1 MKSLKWILIILFVCI
16 IYFSIFLKAQEVED
30 LFSEYI
36 ENVEILPSEI
46 VKHLPMDV
54 NAQIA
59 YFIKY
64 YTTEK
69 REVVERWFRRCGPL
83 LPYFRIIFKEEGLP
97 EDLIYLALVE
107 SGCNPFAVSPAKAVG
122 IWQFIETTAK
132 NYGLKIDFWI
142 DERRDFIKSTY
153 AAAKYLKKLYEIFG
167 DWRLAIASYNAGEGR
182 VSRALKAKNFVDYW
196 RLMMSGAIPYETF
209 AYLPQWL
216 AISAIAKNPQ
226 KYNFEPIKEDP
237 LDYVEVE
244 VLGGLDLRALA
255 LAAEANWE
263 TFRMLNAELRR
274 DFTPPNRTYLIKIPF
289 ASKMRFLENLAH
301 LELKEIKTNTPEGDV
316 LLYVLDE
323 DKTYAS
329 FNEKT
334 NEDKKDGKKNFNEN
348 RAKDIFSNKKEKS
361 TTKTGT
367 SKKTGTTK
375 KGLESNNT
383 SKTNKTSTRKK

>member
-1 MKSLKWILIILFVCI
+1 MKFKKWFLITLFICTI
-16 IYFSIFLKAQEVED
+16 FSHTFLKAQEVED

-46 VKHLPMDV
+46 VKHLPLDV

-64 YTTEK
+64 FTTEK
-69 REVVERWFRRCGPL
+69 REVVERWFKRCGPL

-122 IWQFIETTAK
+122 IWQFIESTAK

-167 DWRLAIASYNAGEGR
+167 DWRLAVASYNAGEGR

-226 KYNFEPIKEDP
+226 RYNFEPIKEDP
-237 LDYVEVE
+237 FDYVEVE
-244 VLGGLDLRALA
+244 VPGGVDLRALA

-263 TFRMLNAELRR
+263 PFRMLNAELRR
-274 DFTPPNRTYLIKIPF
+274 DFTPPNRSYFIKIPF
-289 ASKMRFLENLAH
+289 AYKKRFLENLVY
-301 LELKEIKTNTPEGDV
+301 LDLKEIKTNTPEGEV
-316 LLYVLDE
+316 ILYVLDE
-323 DKTYAS
+323 DKAYVL
-329 FNEKT
+329 FNEKAK
-334 NEDKKDGKKNFNEN
+334 EDKKNGKKNLKEN
-348 RAKDIFSNKKEKS
+348 RAKDLTSNKKEKNS
-361 TTKTGT
+361 AKAGIE
-367 SKKTGTTK
+367 KKR
-375 KGLESNNT
+375 LQSNKT
-383 SKTNKTSTRKK
+383 SKTKKTTKRKK

>member
-1 MKSLKWILIILFVCI
+1 MKFKKCFLITLIIVI
-16 IYFSIFLKAQEVED
+16 IFLPNFLKAQEVED

-64 YTTEK
+64 FTTEK
-69 REVVERWFRRCGPL
+69 KEVVERWFKRCGPF

-107 SGCNPFAVSPAKAVG
+107 SGCNSFAVSPAKALG
-122 IWQFIETTAK
+122 IWQFIESTAK

-153 AAAKYLKKLYEIFG
+153 AAARYLKKLYEIFG
-167 DWRLAIASYNAGEGR
+167 DWRLAVASYNAGEGR

-226 KYNFEPIKEDP
+226 KYGFEPIKEDP
-237 LDYVEVE
+237 WDYIEVE
-244 VLGGLDLRALA
+244 VPGGIDLRALA
-255 LAAEANWE
+255 LAAEVNWD

-274 DFTPPNRTYLIKIPF
+274 EFTPPNRTYLLKIPY
-289 ASKMRFLENLAH
+289 ASKNKFLYNLAH
-301 LELKEIKTNTPEGDV
+301 LELKEVKTKTPEGEV
-316 LLYVLDE
+316 FLYVLDE
-323 DKTYAS
+323 EKIYSFTNDK
-329 FNEKT
+329 EV
-334 NEDKKDGKKNFNEN
+334 KKD
-348 RAKDIFSNKKEKS
+348 NKKTLKENKTKEPPTQKGEKS
-361 TTKTGT
+361 
-367 SKKTGTTK
+367 SKKTNTGK
-375 KGLESNNT
+375 KKSQA
-383 SKTNKTSTRKK
+383 NKTSKRKK

>member
-1 MKSLKWILIILFVCI
+1 MKFKKWFLITLFICTV
-16 IYFSIFLKAQEVED
+16 FSHTFLKAQEVED

-46 VKHLPMDV
+46 VKHLPLDV

-64 YTTEK
+64 FTTEK
-69 REVVERWFRRCGPL
+69 REVVERWFKRCGPL

-122 IWQFIETTAK
+122 IWQFIERTAK
-132 NYGLKIDFWI
+132 NYGLTIDFWI

-167 DWRLAIASYNAGEGR
+167 DWRLAVASYNAGEGR

-196 RLMMSGAIPYETF
+196 RLMMSGAIPYETY

-237 LDYVEVE
+237 FDYVEVE
-244 VLGGLDLRALA
+244 VPGGIDLRALA
-255 LAAEANWE
+255 LAAETNWE
-263 TFRMLNAELRR
+263 TFRILNAELRR
-274 DFTPPNRTYLIKIPF
+274 DFTPPNRSYLIKIPF
-289 ASKMRFLENLAH
+289 TSKKRFLENLANI
-301 LELKEIKTNTPEGDV
+301 ELKEIKFITPEGEV

-323 DKTYAS
+323 DRAYTL

-334 NEDKKDGKKNFNEN
+334 IIDKKDGKKNLNDN
-348 RAKDIFSNKKEKS
+348 
-361 TTKTGT
+361 
-367 SKKTGTTK
+367 
-375 KGLESNNT
+375 
-383 SKTNKTSTRKK
+383 